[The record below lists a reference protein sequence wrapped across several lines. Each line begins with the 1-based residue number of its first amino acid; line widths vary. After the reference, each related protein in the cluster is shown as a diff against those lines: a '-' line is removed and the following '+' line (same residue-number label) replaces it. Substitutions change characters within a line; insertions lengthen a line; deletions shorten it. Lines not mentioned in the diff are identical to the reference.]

1 MDRPA
6 GHGSARLALL
16 ASRAARAARSRRF
29 APERE
34 LLATLAL
41 GGGLAAAALLPARS
55 PAGADPWLAAAA
67 LGSGLALLWLGLRF
81 RRS

>member
-6 GHGSARLALL
+6 GHGSARLVLL
-16 ASRAARAARSRRF
+16 ASRAARSRRF

-41 GGGLAAAALLPARS
+41 GGGFAAAALLPARS
-55 PAGADPWLAAAA
+55 PAGADLWLTAAA
-67 LGSGLALLWLGLRF
+67 LGSGLTLLWLGLRF